1 MPAANLSIYL
11 SVFRGLHVQQNSCS
25 IKFRCFH
32 FVLQYGWCPQAHAST
47 KDLVNKNGEWVKVC
61 NAGFGCAEKHAGT

>member
-32 FVLQYGWCPQAHAST
+32 FVLQHGWCPQEHAST